1 MSRRYLTVNISEE
14 QQQFIR
20 LMDEFEID
28 IFSIENIEKQ
38 LNQGFANLNAILENL
53 VDKQFLSRIEKG
65 KYCRTNFRD
74 ELVIGTFIVKEGAV
88 AYWTALNK
96 HGLTEQF
103 SNTIF
108 IQTPFLKRDKTV
120 FGVRYKFVKIARSKR
135 DGIVQEGYG
144 NRVFWMTD
152 REKTILDC
160 FDLPEYSGGYAE
172 LIRAFN
178 EASLDSEKLIRYC
191 KAVNNIAVIKR
202 LGVLAVI
209 LKRNELDRFIEFA
222 KKQVNR
228 RYSLLDPLGSNKGEF
243 VNEWRVRMN
252 ISRNQIADITNR
264 QY

>member
-1 MSRRYLTVNISEE
+1 MGRRYLTINVSEE

-20 LMDEFEID
+20 LLDEFEID
-28 IFSIENIEKQ
+28 IFSIEKIERQ
-38 LNQGFANLNAILENL
+38 LNKEFKNLNAILENL
-53 VDKQFLSRIEKG
+53 VDKQFISRIEKG
-65 KYCRTNFRD
+65 KYCKANFRD
-74 ELVIGTFIVKEGAV
+74 EFVIGTFIAKEGV
-88 AYWTALNK
+88 IAYWTALNK

-108 IQTPFLKRDKTV
+108 VQTPFLKRDKTV
-120 FGVRYKFVKIARSKR
+120 FGIRYKFVKIARSKR
-135 DGIVQEGYG
+135 DGIEQEGYG
-144 NRVFWMTD
+144 NRTFWITD
-152 REKTILDC
+152 KEKTIVDC

-178 EASLDSEKLIRYC
+178 EASLDNEKLIRYC

-202 LGVLAVI
+202 IGLLAVI
-209 LKRNELDRFIEFA
+209 LKRNELNRFIEFA
-222 KKQVNR
+222 KTQVNK

-252 ISRNQIADITNR
+252 ISRNQIAEITNK